1 MPQLRIIHTITQTRR
16 MRHLRKEPIMASM
29 YEIEKQ
35 IAAINALVKQLCDMV
50 GVEIPPETPDA
61 G

>member
-1 MPQLRIIHTITQTRR
+1 

-35 IAAINALVKQLCDMV
+35 IQAINALVKQLCDMV